1 MRMRMYKVYCT
12 LQPHCRQ
19 ASGARGPQHK
29 RTHAPHADRGDEHRA
44 RGDEARHLRRAG
56 DPPFESRQPAR
67 EDRAARWRPWR
78 AEQQGILEQ
87 PKQQRLGFG

>member
-56 DPPFESRQPAR
+56 DPSFEPRQPAR
-67 EDRAARWRPWR
+67 KDRPAWLGLGLGLADL
-78 AEQQGILEQ
+78 ILT
-87 PKQQRLGFG
+87 PILNPTP